1 MELLGGVVGVAKRDS
16 SHLLTR
22 QSAVYCVK
30 LLARRLAHKHH
41 SHLTQVTPSHPHTPL
56 YTFWTLLVRCIS
68 EVQEWYLGC
77 VLFREVSSVQR
88 CPI

>member
-41 SHLTQVTPSHPHTPL
+41 SHLTQVTPSHPHTIQ
-56 YTFWTLLVRCIS
+56 WN
-68 EVQEWYLGC
+68 
-77 VLFREVSSVQR
+77 
-88 CPI
+88 